1 MQDSLQNHLVMARG
15 FNGSRPPKK
24 TTNMN
29 RYQKILALIAAGNL
43 ALLLLFPPFL
53 ENSLRLRAVAQFES
67 FYFVFSAMGS
77 KKIFTELL
85 TLEIFFVL
93 INTLAGW
100 LALNKPP
107 AVPGQPET
115 PINVN
120 LGLALF
126 GLANFAVIFL
136 FPPFEHYSSLILPT
150 LPGFDSFYFVLG
162 DKMHR
167 KFFAPLLYLEC
178 VLVIANLLTL
188 WLLFNLGASGH
199 RVPAPA
205 VATEEPHHLHLGT
218 GSDRR
223 QHPDPNYPGPERRHH
238 QDRRHTQRT

>member
-1 MQDSLQNHLVMARG
+1 
-15 FNGSRPPKK
+15 
-24 TTNMN
+24 MN

-53 ENSLRLRAVAQFES
+53 ENSLRLRAAAQFES
-67 FYFVFSAMGS
+67 FYFVFSTMGS

-85 TLEIFFVL
+85 TLEVFFVL

-107 AVPGQPET
+107 AAPGQPET

-120 LGLALF
+120 LGLTLF
-126 GLANFAVIFL
+126 GIANFAVIFL
-136 FPPFEHYSSLILPT
+136 FPPFEHYSSLILPS

-178 VLVIANLLTL
+178 VLLIANLLTL
-188 WLLFNLGASGH
+188 WLLFNLGSAERHTPSAAAT
-199 RVPAPA
+199 AP
-205 VATEEPHHLHLGT
+205 EPHHHHLGA

-223 QHPDPNYPGPERRHH
+223 HHQDPNYRGPERRH
-238 QDRRHTQRT
+238 QDRRHIPRA

>member
-1 MQDSLQNHLVMARG
+1 
-15 FNGSRPPKK
+15 
-24 TTNMN
+24 MN

-53 ENSLRLRAVAQFES
+53 ENSLRLRAGAQFES
-67 FYFVFSAMGS
+67 FYFVFSTMGS

-85 TLEIFFVL
+85 TLEVFFVL

-107 AVPGQPET
+107 AAPGQPQA

-126 GLANFAVIFL
+126 GVANFAVIFL
-136 FPPFEHYSSLILPT
+136 FPPFEHYSSLILPS

-178 VLVIANLLTL
+178 VLLIANLLTL
-188 WLLFNLGASGH
+188 WLLFNMGHQRAIQATPASEAH
-199 RVPAPA
+199 HDNH
-205 VATEEPHHLHLGT
+205 HHLGIHE
-218 GSDRR
+218 DRR
-223 QHPDPNYPGPERRHH
+223 KHNDPNYQGPERRHH
-238 QDRRHTQRT
+238 QDRRHQTRA